1 MEAQRGSSVDLH
13 LTMIATWQGDA
24 LGLSGVE
31 GVDVELVL
39 VCIVRTLLHVLVVTR
54 VCV

>member
-31 GVDVELVL
+31 GVELVL
-39 VCIVRTLLHVLVVTR
+39 VCICHTLLHVLVVTR